1 MKRML
6 SLMGMIC
13 CAAVIPCLAAD
24 QPKDNN
30 KATEHYAVAL
40 SGYDGAVTNQ
50 VMTALDYE
58 KLKKQVDTE
67 AAIFKKVLK
76 LTEQDWK
83 SSNAAKKKPFLP
95 SVISRKKL
103 DVYGPYTDV
112 GRATD
117 KVAELNSAQKE
128 KADQQQKSADLM
140 RNGLSENQKTKLDK
154 KAKDDE
160 AAYNVIRKTF
170 ENRMNKELE
179 SLSQAQ
185 ASSNAAPSQAKVPAS
200 NAAK

>member
-1 MKRML
+1 MKRIL
-6 SLMGMIC
+6 SLAGLIC
-13 CAAVIPCLAAD
+13 CASVIPCLAAE

-103 DVYGPYTDV
+103 DVYGPYTDIS
-112 GRATD
+112 RATD
-117 KVAELNSAQKE
+117 KVAELDSAQKD
-128 KADQQQKSADLM
+128 KTDQQQKSADLM

-154 KAKDDE
+154 KSKDDE
-160 AAYNVIRKTF
+160 SSCNVIRKAF
-170 ENRMNKELE
+170 ENMMIKELA
-179 SLSQAQ
+179 SSSSGQA
-185 ASSNAAPSQAKVPAS
+185 ASNAAPSHAKAPAS
-200 NAAK
+200 SAAK

>member
-6 SLMGMIC
+6 SLTGMIC

-24 QPKDNN
+24 QPKDN
-30 KATEHYAVAL
+30 KALENYAVSF

-50 VMTALDYE
+50 VMTAAAYE
-58 KLKKQVDTE
+58 KLKKEVDAE

-83 SSNAAKKKPFLP
+83 ASNAVKKKPFLP
-95 SVISRKKL
+95 SVISKKKL
-103 DVYGPYTDV
+103 EVYGPYTDI
-112 GRATD
+112 GRAVD
-117 KVAELNSAQKE
+117 KVAELNSAEKD
-128 KADQQQKSADLM
+128 KADQQRKSADFM

-170 ENRMNKELE
+170 ENRMNKELD

-185 ASSNAAPSQAKVPAS
+185 ASSNATPSQAKAPAA